1 MLLETLGIDALA
13 PVVALEF
20 FEALGLVAL
29 IINFIMLYN
38 FFSNGIIRYPVIN
51 VIVTS
56 IVTFTLLVPFPW
68 FNWIIFFFLFAYA
81 FFWSFK
87 PWEWSK

>member
-1 MLLETLGIDALA
+1 MLVETLAAGA
-13 PVVALEF
+13 VVLEF
-20 FEALGLVAL
+20 FEALGLIAL

-68 FNWIIFFFLFAYA
+68 FNAIVFLFLFAYA

-87 PWEWSK
+87 PWEWSR

>member
-1 MLLETLGIDALA
+1 MLAQTI
-13 PVVALEF
+13 VALEF

-38 FFSNGIIRYPVIN
+38 FFSNGVIKYPVIN

-68 FNWIIFFFLFAYA
+68 FNWIVFFILFAYA

-87 PWEWSK
+87 PWEWAK

>member
-1 MLLETLGIDALA
+1 MQPLVTSFLPSA
-13 PVVALEF
+13 VALDF
-20 FEALGLVAL
+20 FEGMFLIIL
-29 IINFIMLYN
+29 IINFIMLFN
-38 FFSNGIIRYPVIN
+38 FFSNGIIKYPVIN

-56 IVTFTLLVPFPW
+56 VITFVLLQEAPW
-68 FNWIIFFFLFAYA
+68 MHWLLFAFLFAYA